1 MSGDVSARPGPKTR
15 GTRARSGVPAR
26 GTSLRYGVLIAMA
39 VMVLLP
45 FAGIVLAALHPQDE
59 QVGGLSIPGDWSWG
73 NFQEAWERGN
83 FGNLMRSSLLIA
95 VCVVPL
101 AVTLAT
107 LAAYGLTVL
116 KAWGNRTLSA
126 GFVLGLTLPVELVV
140 VALYYNLREIG
151 LTDSYI
157 GIILAEVALFMP
169 FGVYWMQSHFS
180 AIPGELVEAARVD
193 GARDLSVLVRVLLPI
208 SWPAITTLCVL
219 YFMWSWNQ
227 FLLVLVMM
235 QDPDRRTAP
244 TGLGLFVGQYSTNI
258 PLLAA
263 ASLIVIAPIVL
274 VYLTF
279 QRSFVNGITQGAI
292 KS

>member
-1 MSGDVSARPGPKTR
+1 MRGGVGARY
-15 GTRARSGVPAR
+15 AI
-26 GTSLRYGVLIAMA
+26 LIVLA

-45 FAGIVLAALHPQDE
+45 FAGIILAALHSPGAQIS
-59 QVGGLSIPGDWSWG
+59 GLSIPGRWSWE
-73 NFQEAWERGN
+73 NFTLAWERGN
-83 FGNLMRSSLLIA
+83 FSNLMLSSVLIA

-101 AVTLAT
+101 TLVLAT
-107 LAAYGLTVL
+107 LAAYGLTIV
-116 KAWGNRTLSA
+116 KVWGNRTLST

-140 VALYYNLREIG
+140 VALYFNLREVG
-151 LTDSYI
+151 LTDSYL
-157 GIILAEVALFMP
+157 GIVLAEAALFMP
-169 FGVYWMQSHFS
+169 FGVYWMQAHFS
-180 AIPGELVEAARVD
+180 GVPSALVEAARID
-193 GARDLSVLVRVLLPI
+193 GARDLVVLVRVLLPI
-208 SWPAITTLCVL
+208 SWPAITTLSVL

-244 TGLGLFVGQYSTNI
+244 SGLGLFVGQYATDI

-292 KS
+292 KG